1 MSRRR
6 LSNFSEESKSS
17 YKRVKYNDWMNAE
30 YTDDDKHPLKKNSFD
45 ISEDETDYAK
55 VFDKS
60 QYEGKK
66 GHLLLQL

>member
-60 QYEGKK
+60 
-66 GHLLLQL
+66 

>member
-17 YKRVKYNDWMNAE
+17 YKRVKYNDWMNGGD
-30 YTDDDKHPLKKNSFD
+30 TDKDKHLLKKNRFD

-60 QYEGKK
+60 
-66 GHLLLQL
+66 